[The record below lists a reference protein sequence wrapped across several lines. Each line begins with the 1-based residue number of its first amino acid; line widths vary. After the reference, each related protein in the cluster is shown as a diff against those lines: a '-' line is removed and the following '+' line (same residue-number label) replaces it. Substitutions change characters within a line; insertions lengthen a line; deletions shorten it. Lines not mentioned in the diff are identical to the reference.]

1 MTVDPHAASLATMNK
16 SRFMGIYMCMKSGC
30 RVNGE
35 DFAHKKYYM
44 GIGFNQQTAH
54 FVGVDPQIDP
64 NTGALYK
71 S

>member
-1 MTVDPHAASLATMNK
+1 
-16 SRFMGIYMCMKSGC
+16 
-30 RVNGE
+30 
-35 DFAHKKYYM
+35 M

-54 FVGVDPQIDP
+54 FVGVNPQVDP